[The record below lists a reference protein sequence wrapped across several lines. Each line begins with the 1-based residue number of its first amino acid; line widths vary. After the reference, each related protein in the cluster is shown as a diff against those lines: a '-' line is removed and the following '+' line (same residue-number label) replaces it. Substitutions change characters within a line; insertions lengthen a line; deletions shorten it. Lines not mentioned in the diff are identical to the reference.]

1 MQRGKRN
8 SDMAHEIEI
17 VNGEGQ
23 AFFVKEPAW
32 HGLGRILE
40 NAPTMEEGIAA
51 AGLDWTVSLRD
62 IGINVADEFMKSA
75 EHKAVVRDTDNSVLG
90 VVRGRFTLQ
99 QNIDVF
105 RFFQPFLET
114 GRLALESAGSLF
126 NGKRVW
132 VLAKVLDGSY
142 DVGGGDK
149 VDRYV
154 LFSHAHDGSLS
165 LSARLTDVRVVC
177 NNTLR
182 SALNGGDL
190 LFKTKHTKNASLS
203 ILNAQARLA
212 QALSEAQNMMRLFQ
226 DARAKIV
233 TETQRDGYFKE
244 ILGVEKDT
252 GRVLDVL
259 KTLSV
264 AGTGIQETG
273 SQGTAWAAYNAVT
286 EYFTH
291 RSARTKDAA
300 MNSNLLGQANAID
313 AATELLPKLVAA

>member
-1 MQRGKRN
+1 
-8 SDMAHEIEI
+8 MAHELEI

-32 HGLGRILE
+32 HGLGRVLE
-40 NAPTMEEGIAA
+40 NAPTMEEGIVA

-62 IGINVADEFMKSA
+62 VGLNVNGAFTAST
-75 EHKAVVRDTDNSVLG
+75 EHKAVVRDTDNSLLG
-90 VVRGRFTLQ
+90 VVKSRFIPQ
-99 QNIDVF
+99 QNLEVF

-114 GRLALESAGSLF
+114 GRLSLESAGSLF

-142 DVGGGDK
+142 DVGDNDI
-149 VDRYV
+149 VNRYV
-154 LFSHAHDGSLS
+154 LFSHAHDGSLG

-182 SALNGGDL
+182 SALDGGDV
-190 LFKTKHTKNASLS
+190 LFKAKHTKNASLS
-203 ILNAQARLA
+203 MLNAQAKLA
-212 QALSEAQNMMRLFQ
+212 KALTEANVLARMFQ
-226 DARAKIV
+226 EAKAKRVTDA
-233 TETQRDGYFKE
+233 QRDGFLKAV
-244 ILGVEKDT
+244 LDTDKDK

-313 AATELLPKLVAA
+313 KATELLPQLIAA